1 MLGAQRSSGLGPG
14 YTNVVFADGF
24 ESGTLANWNGTL
36 GTGSATVSSAAA
48 HNGANGL
55 RLTNAAGEFQVVVK
69 ALDTPLPDSSAK
81 FWIRLGS
88 GSGYQVVAQAR
99 DGSSSSHMWDL
110 AYMGSQQ
117 AFYFYPYSS
126 AGSVELFTGSN
137 SVPANTWVEVE
148 VQYTAAL
155 DGGAQLYING
165 ATQTG
170 WGVRGD
176 YRRSADLQRLQLW
189 NDGAITTDFDD
200 VTVAVPAGVP
210 TPPGAPTGVTGT
222 AGDGSVALSWAAPA
236 SDGGGAISSY
246 RITPSIGGV
255 QQTPVTTGTAAT
267 SHTLTGLTNGTA
279 YTFTVAAINAAGP
292 GPDSAASAPVTPAA
306 LTAPGPPTGVSGVPG
321 DASVAL
327 AWAAPASNG
336 GSPIT
341 GYRITPYIGA
351 NAQAPI
357 ATGSAATSH
366 TVTGLSNGTAYTF
379 LVAATNTLGTGP
391 DSTAS
396 ASLTPRVGYT
406 NVVFSDGFESGSL
419 SAWNGTPGSGSASV
433 TAAAARTGGFGLRL
447 TNATGQFQFAVKA
460 LPSPLVDSSAS
471 FWVRVGSAA
480 GFETVA
486 QALDGS
492 SSLHM
497 WDVYYDAAR
506 RGFVFIPFS
515 GSGSTEIFTGVD
527 SAPVGGWSKIEIQYT
542 ATASGGAR
550 IYLNGTT
557 QPGWGVS
564 GNFVRTANLQRL
576 QLWNDVVNTTDFD
589 DVSVAT
595 RPVPGPPT
603 AVAGAPGNGSVA
615 LAWAAPAAD
624 GGSPITGYTVT
635 PYVAG
640 SPQPPIST
648 GSTATSHT
656 VTGLTNGTAYTF
668 TVAAS
673 NVNGVGTESAASAP
687 VTPAAA
693 PTAPGA
699 PTAVTGFAG
708 DGSVML
714 NWTPPAS
721 SGGSAITGYRITPY
735 IGSTA
740 QAPVLTGTASAS
752 YTVTGLTN
760 GITYRFVVAAINAV
774 GTGPDSAASGD
785 LTPRAGYT
793 NVVFADGFESGSLS
807 AWNGTSG
814 TGSTSVSAAA
824 ARAGAFGFRMTNGA
838 GQYSFTS
845 KALASP
851 LVDSSTTLWVRI
863 SAAAGLQLVAQARDS
878 SSSSNMWD
886 LYYDGGRQ
894 GFVLLAYRD
903 SGASEVFTGTNSASP
918 GAWVKLEVQ
927 YTATSSGGARL
938 LMNGTTQLGWGVS
951 GNYARTTNLQRIQL
965 WSDAANTTDVDDVR
979 VATLLPP
986 GATVPGAPTGVTGI
1000 SRDGAV
1006 ALTWTP
1012 PADGGSPIN
1021 AYRVTPYVNGVA
1033 QTPRVTDYPV
1043 TSYTVTG
1050 LTNNTAYTFRVAAIN
1065 GAGTGPNSAASASV
1079 TPRVA
1084 TVPGRPT
1091 AVTGTPR
1098 DSSIDLRWT
1107 APSSDGGTDI
1117 TGYRITPFIGANA
1130 QPVIMT
1136 GSAATSQSITG
1147 LTNNTAYTFTVA
1159 AINSIG
1165 TGAPSTPSAPIT
1177 PRVALSEYT
1186 NLIFTDGFE
1195 SGGLTNWNGT
1205 QGTGTAAVVAGAART
1220 GAYGLRVAG
1229 TQGSQYMVVSKA
1241 LLSPLVDSAVTFWV
1255 RPGAG
1260 QGVATIAQ
1268 ARDAGSSAYMWELDY
1283 DANRGGFI
1291 FFPYRSSGSTEIFT
1305 GNKSINPN
1313 VWVKVVVQYT
1323 ATSPGGAQLF
1333 VDGQTKPGWGVT
1345 GDYTRATNLQR
1356 LQLWSTGNNM
1366 FDFDDV
1372 AVSAVPPPGVTPPG
1386 APTGVTASPL
1396 DRSVALSWTAPASD
1410 GGDPVNGY
1418 QITPYVGTTAQAPVL
1433 TGSSATSFVVAGLTN
1448 GTSYTFTVAARN
1460 AAGPGPP
1467 SSPSAAVT
1475 PVPAPPPSAP
1485 TNVTGTPGNASVA
1498 LTWTAPASNGGSPIT
1513 SYTITPRINGTPQ
1526 TPIVTGSPGTSRTV
1540 TGLTN
1545 GTAYTFTVAATNAS
1559 GTGTASAPSAPITP
1573 MLPTVPG
1580 APTNVTG
1587 SPRNQGAA
1595 LNWVTP
1601 ASDGGSPI
1609 TSYRITPYIGSTAQT
1624 PVTTGSS
1631 ATGHTVTGLTN
1642 GTAYTFRVAAINSV
1656 GTGPLSAAS
1665 APITPAVPPANP
1677 IVLENQN
1684 PGTTSW
1690 QFTEDRKAEN
1700 HEIEGYASL
1709 TSVNKGSPIR
1719 FMVSLSSSAQYTMD
1733 IYRMGWYPT
1742 GTNPDGT
1749 SCAPSCGGRLMQHV
1763 GPLNGTLQARCPQVT
1778 TATDPTFGLTECQ
1791 WTTSY
1796 TLNVPASWTT
1806 GNYVVKLRRLDAPN
1820 RENYMTFVV
1829 RDDSSTAPLVYSMDV
1844 TTWQAYNFWGGSLNG
1859 NVGYDLYARFND
1871 LTGVNNGNRAYTV
1884 SFDRPYQGEG
1894 SSDGAGLFFNWDYPL
1909 VRWMESKGYDISYV
1923 TNVDMET
1930 NQNLLAVHRA
1940 FVNTGHDEYYS
1951 DAMRTTIQNGIAGG
1965 ADMAFFSANNFYF
1978 RITWAPNSSGAPYR
1992 RIFSDKNAL
2001 PGSTTYQYRLL
2012 TPPRPENIL
2021 GGVMLAGVASDRPF
2035 RVSDASSW
2043 IYAGTGLKNWTAA
2056 AGVITSGPN
2065 QNSLPGIV
2073 GYEFDARASTSPS
2086 LSEYASYDPPGLQTV
2101 AHSLVPAADGNATDV
2116 YHDAVLYTAP
2126 SGATVFSAGTI
2137 QWSWGLDNGYNSGF
2151 CSCGHNDVNAATQ
2164 RVTENI
2170 LNRFSEP

>member
-1 MLGAQRSSGLGPG
+1 M
-14 YTNVVFADGF
+14 
-24 ESGTLANWNGTL
+24 
-36 GTGSATVSSAAA
+36 
-48 HNGANGL
+48 
-55 RLTNAAGEFQVVVK
+55 
-69 ALDTPLPDSSAK
+69 
-81 FWIRLGS
+81 
-88 GSGYQVVAQAR
+88 
-99 DGSSSSHMWDL
+99 
-110 AYMGSQQ
+110 
-117 AFYFYPYSS
+117 
-126 AGSVELFTGSN
+126 
-137 SVPANTWVEVE
+137 
-148 VQYTAAL
+148 
-155 DGGAQLYING
+155 
-165 ATQTG
+165 
-170 WGVRGD
+170 
-176 YRRSADLQRLQLW
+176 
-189 NDGAITTDFDD
+189 
-200 VTVAVPAGVP
+200 
-210 TPPGAPTGVTGT
+210 
-222 AGDGSVALSWAAPA
+222 
-236 SDGGGAISSY
+236 
-246 RITPSIGGV
+246 
-255 QQTPVTTGTAAT
+255 
-267 SHTLTGLTNGTA
+267 
-279 YTFTVAAINAAGP
+279 
-292 GPDSAASAPVTPAA
+292 
-306 LTAPGPPTGVSGVPG
+306 
-321 DASVAL
+321 
-327 AWAAPASNG
+327 
-336 GSPIT
+336 
-341 GYRITPYIGA
+341 
-351 NAQAPI
+351 
-357 ATGSAATSH
+357 
-366 TVTGLSNGTAYTF
+366 
-379 LVAATNTLGTGP
+379 
-391 DSTAS
+391 
-396 ASLTPRVGYT
+396 
-406 NVVFSDGFESGSL
+406 
-419 SAWNGTPGSGSASV
+419 
-433 TAAAARTGGFGLRL
+433 
-447 TNATGQFQFAVKA
+447 
-460 LPSPLVDSSAS
+460 
-471 FWVRVGSAA
+471 
-480 GFETVA
+480 
-486 QALDGS
+486 
-492 SSLHM
+492 
-497 WDVYYDAAR
+497 
-506 RGFVFIPFS
+506 
-515 GSGSTEIFTGVD
+515 
-527 SAPVGGWSKIEIQYT
+527 
-542 ATASGGAR
+542 
-550 IYLNGTT
+550 
-557 QPGWGVS
+557 
-564 GNFVRTANLQRL
+564 RTANLQRL

-589 DVSVAT
+589 DVSAAT
-595 RPVPGPPT
+595 RPVPGPAT

-640 SPQPPIST
+640 SPQAPIST

-1079 TPRVA
+1079 TPRIA

-1136 GSAATSQSITG
+1136 GSAATSQTITG

-1165 TGAPSTPSAPIT
+1165 TGAASTPSAPIT

-1460 AAGPGPP
+1460 AAGPGPA

-1580 APTNVTG
+1580 APTSVTG
-1587 SPRNQGAA
+1587 SPRQSRRGTELGCACAPTEAA
-1595 LNWVTP
+1595 R
-1601 ASDGGSPI
+1601 SPR
-1609 TSYRITPYIGSTAQT
+1609 YRITPYIGSTAQT

-1631 ATGHTVTGLTN
+1631 ATGYTVTGPHQRH
-1642 GTAYTFRVAAINSV
+1642 RVHLHASRRSTPSARVPCRRPRRRSRPPSRPPTRSCWRTRTRARRAGSSRRTGRPRTTRSRATRRSRASTRAARSGSWCRSPRARSTRWTSTGWV
-1656 GTGPLSAAS
+1656 GTR
-1665 APITPAVPPANP
+1665 
-1677 IVLENQN
+1677 Q
-1684 PGTTSW
+1684 
-1690 QFTEDRKAEN
+1690 
-1700 HEIEGYASL
+1700 
-1709 TSVNKGSPIR
+1709 
-1719 FMVSLSSSAQYTMD
+1719 
-1733 IYRMGWYPT
+1733 

-1820 RENYMTFVV
+1820 RENYMTFIV

-1871 LTGVNNGNRAYTV
+1871 LTGDEQRQPRLHRVIRPAVPGGRVERRCRTV
-1884 SFDRPYQGEG
+1884 LQLGLPARPLDGVEGLRHQLRHERRHGDQSEPPRRPSGVRQHRPRRVLLRRDADHDPERDRGRRRH
-1894 SSDGAGLFFNWDYPL
+1894 GLL
-1909 VRWMESKGYDISYV
+1909 QR
-1923 TNVDMET
+1923 
-1930 NQNLLAVHRA
+1930 QQLLLPDHM
-1940 FVNTGHDEYYS
+1940 GPE
-1951 DAMRTTIQNGIAGG
+1951 QLGG
-1965 ADMAFFSANNFYF
+1965 ALPPHLLGQE
-1978 RITWAPNSSGAPYR
+1978 RPTWLDDLSV
-1992 RIFSDKNAL
+1992 
-2001 PGSTTYQYRLL
+2001 
-2012 TPPRPENIL
+2012 PPPH
-2021 GGVMLAGVASDRPF
+2021 A
-2035 RVSDASSW
+2035 
-2043 IYAGTGLKNWTAA
+2043 AA
-2056 AGVITSGPN
+2056 AGEHPRRS
-2065 QNSLPGIV
+2065 
-2073 GYEFDARASTSPS
+2073 
-2086 LSEYASYDPPGLQTV
+2086 
-2101 AHSLVPAADGNATDV
+2101 H
-2116 YHDAVLYTAP
+2116 
-2126 SGATVFSAGTI
+2126 AGGRR
-2137 QWSWGLDNGYNSGF
+2137 Q
-2151 CSCGHNDVNAATQ
+2151 
-2164 RVTENI
+2164 
-2170 LNRFSEP
+2170 